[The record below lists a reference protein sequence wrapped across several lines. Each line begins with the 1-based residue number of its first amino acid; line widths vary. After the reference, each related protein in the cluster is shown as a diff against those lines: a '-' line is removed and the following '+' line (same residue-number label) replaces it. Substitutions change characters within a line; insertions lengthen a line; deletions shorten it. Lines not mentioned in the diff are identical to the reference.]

1 MTVLVLAA
9 RLFEAS
15 DLPPENQLPSV
26 PTTRKC
32 RAMRCPCPESGI
44 ETLIAMQG
52 SVRDLR
58 RLIPEILESVESVT
72 AEGNLV
78 AIEPANNRHK
88 RTSGGVNGA
97 ADGKSRA

>member
-1 MTVLVLAA
+1 
-9 RLFEAS
+9 
-15 DLPPENQLPSV
+15 
-26 PTTRKC
+26 
-32 RAMRCPCPESGI
+32 MRCPCPESGI

-78 AIEPANNRHK
+78 AIKATNNRHT
-88 RTSGGVNGA
+88 RTSGGERGA
-97 ADGKSRA
+97 AGGKNRA